1 MSTRESPFPMATAS
15 AEWRR
20 ESDLTKFY
28 GLFPAPALA
37 RDIFNIVEG
46 QRIEATIRRAYP
58 GIRRDMDLIQ
68 EQTLARREETGTSP
82 ADLPEVGQVI
92 DALMVSTMA
101 GDPPFDHMAAHVREA
116 SEGAIALLVDVEH
129 EGATVADTAR
139 ITARIYSMID
149 DVMAAGRRGIT
160 DPFSDEAKQQQPS
173 RPDDAEGDQDVGEV
187 EINALDE
194 YEPME
199 LPPFVPPVMEELV
212 QDQSMAENQI
222 EAEGAEGDAEK
233 DGNKGEDA
241 EAESAE
247 AADKVMQAQQVSEGQ
262 MEEDG
267 AAQKGESDADM
278 EESGR
283 GSDAEGE
290 DEIDSAGGMT
300 PEGAGPDVAQGEGE
314 QAEEDLGEQ
323 VFLYDEW
330 DHRIEDYRP
339 SWCTLRETRATREVP
354 AFVAATFHEYSGVV
368 TQIRRNF
375 QLMRPER
382 LRKMRFQSEG
392 DDLDLDG
399 LVEHVVDRRAGITPT
414 DRVYIKRDKK
424 DRDVTTAFLVD
435 MSSSTDRKIDGRKR
449 IIDIEKEGLILMC
462 EALEAI
468 RDEYAIYGF
477 SGNGRDDAQ
486 FYTVKELGERYD
498 DRVRSR
504 IGGIYGRSKTRMGPA
519 IRHTTKRLM
528 SVDSNVKLMILL
540 TDGRPYDSDTY
551 QDNAYAQADTQM
563 ALREARREKIH
574 LFCVTVDQEGADYL
588 PQMYSDANFVVIDD
602 VRTLPQK
609 LPQLY
614 RRLTT

>member
-1 MSTRESPFPMATAS
+1 MSTKESPFPAAPVE

-20 ESDLTKFY
+20 QSDLTKFY
-28 GLFPAPALA
+28 AMFPSPALA
-37 RDIFNIVEG
+37 RDIFNIIEG
-46 QRIEATIRRAYP
+46 QRIEALIRRRYP

-68 EQTLARREETGTSP
+68 EQTLLRREEMGTSP

-92 DALMVSTMA
+92 DALMVATMA
-101 GDPPFDHMAAHVREA
+101 GDPPFEGMSAHVREA
-116 SEGAIALLVDVEH
+116 SEGAIAMLPEVGE
-129 EGATVADTAR
+129 EGATVGDTAR
-139 ITARIYSMID
+139 VTARIYAMID
-149 DVMAAGRRGIT
+149 EVMQAGRRGIT
-160 DPFSDEAKQQQPS
+160 EPFSEDAVNRQAQAPEQ
-173 RPDDAEGDQDVGEV
+173 AEGDQEVGDVDF
-187 EINALDE
+187 NPMDE

-199 LPPFVPPVMEELV
+199 MPPFVPPVMEELV
-212 QDQSMAENQI
+212 QPESNAMNQI
-222 EAEGAEGDAEK
+222 EAEGTEGDADK
-233 DGNKGEDA
+233 DGDAGEET
-241 EAESAE
+241 EAESME
-247 AADKVMQAQQVSEGQ
+247 AADNVMQAQELSEGQ
-262 MEEDG
+262 MDEDA
-267 AAQKGESDADM
+267 AAQKAEADAEI

-283 GSDAEGE
+283 GSDAEG
-290 DEIDSAGGMT
+290 DETPDSAGGMT
-300 PEGAGPDVAQGEGE
+300 PEGAGPEVAQGDEPE
-314 QAEEDLGEQ
+314 EEDLGEQ
-323 VFLYDEW
+323 VFMYDEW

-339 SWCTLRETRATREVP
+339 SWCTLRETRSSREVP
-354 AFVAATFHEYSGVV
+354 AFVAAVFHEYGGVV

-382 LRKMRFQSEG
+382 MRKMRYQVEG

-399 LVEHVVDRRAGITPT
+399 LVEHVVDRKARLTPT

-486 FYTVKELGERYD
+486 FYTVKEIGERYD
-498 DRVRSR
+498 DRVRWR

-519 IRHTTKRLM
+519 IRHATKRLM
-528 SVDSNVKLMILL
+528 GVDSSVKIMILL

>member
-1 MSTRESPFPMATAS
+1 MSTSPFPPVPVP
-15 AEWRR
+15 EWRR
-20 ESDLTKFY
+20 ESDLTRFY
-28 GLFPAPALA
+28 GLFPSPALA

-46 QRIEATIRRAYP
+46 QRIETLIRAAYP
-58 GIRRDMDLIQ
+58 GIRREMDLI
-68 EQTLARREETGTSP
+68 EAQTLERREEMGQRVE
-82 ADLPEVGQVI
+82 DLPEVGQVI
-92 DALMVSTMA
+92 DALMVSTMS
-101 GDPPFDHMAAHVREA
+101 GEPPFDAMSPHVREA
-116 SEGAIALLVDVEH
+116 AEGSIALLARALE
-129 EGATVADTAR
+129 EGASVGDTAR
-139 ITARIYSMID
+139 ITVDIYALID
-149 DVMAAGRRGIT
+149 DAMAAGRRGIT
-160 DPFSDEAKQQQPS
+160 DPFSEEAKERQPQKGD
-173 RPDDAEGDQDVGEV
+173 DDAGEQDIGDV
-187 EINALDE
+187 EINPLDE

-199 LPPFVPPVMEELV
+199 MPPFVPPVMEELV
-212 QDQSMAENQI
+212 QQESNAANQI
-222 EAEGAEGDAEK
+222 EAEGIEGDQDK
-233 DGNKGEDA
+233 DGNKGDDA
-241 EAESAE
+241 EAASPEE
-247 AADKVMQAQQVSEGQ
+247 ADNVMEAQQAAPGETD
-262 MEEDG
+262 EDT
-267 AAQKGESDADM
+267 AAQKAEDSQEG

-283 GSDAEGE
+283 GSDAEGDDDPE
-290 DEIDSAGGMT
+290 SAGGET
-300 PEGAGPDVAQGEGE
+300 PDGAGPQVAQEEGE
-314 QAEEDLGEQ
+314 EAEDDLGEQ
-323 VFLYDEW
+323 TFMYDEW
-330 DHRIEDYRP
+330 DLRIEDYRP
-339 SWCTLRETRATREVP
+339 SWCTLRETRSTREVP
-354 AFVAATFHEYSGVV
+354 AFVAATFHEYGGVV

-399 LVEHVVDRRAGITPT
+399 LVEHVVDKRARVTPT

-449 IIDIEKEGLILMC
+449 IIDIEKEGLLLMC

-540 TDGRPYDSDTY
+540 TDGKPYDSDTY
-551 QDNAYAQADTQM
+551 QDNADAQADTQM

-588 PQMYSDANFVVIDD
+588 PTMYSDANFVVIDD

>member
-1 MSTRESPFPMATAS
+1 MSTSPFPPVPTAD
-15 AEWRR
+15 WRR
-20 ESDLTKFY
+20 QSDLTLFY
-28 GLFPAPALA
+28 GLFPSPALA
-37 RDIFNIVEG
+37 RDLFNIIEG
-46 QRIEATIRRAYP
+46 QRIETLIRLAYP

-68 EQTLARREETGTSP
+68 AQTLERREEMGGNP
-82 ADLPEVGQVI
+82 ADLPEVGQVV
-92 DALMVSTMA
+92 DALMVSTMGA
-101 GDPPFDHMAAHVREA
+101 EPPFDDMSPHVREA
-116 SEGAIALLVDVEH
+116 AEGAIALIDQVAV
-129 EGATVADTAR
+129 EGATVGDTAR
-139 ITARIYSMID
+139 VTAEIYALID
-149 DVMAAGRRGIT
+149 DAMAAGRRGIT
-160 DPFSDEAKQQQPS
+160 DPFSDEAKERQPQKS
-173 RPDDAEGDQDVGEV
+173 DDSEGEQDVGDV
-187 EINALDE
+187 DINPLDE

-199 LPPFVPPVMEELV
+199 MPPFVPPVMEELV
-212 QDQSMAENQI
+212 QQESDAQNQI
-222 EAEGAEGDAEK
+222 EAQGTEGDKDK
-233 DGNKGEDA
+233 DGDKGEDT
-241 EAESAE
+241 EAATQEE
-247 AADKVMQAQQVSEGQ
+247 ADKVMQAQQTAPGQ
-262 MEEDG
+262 SEEDT
-267 AAQKGESDADM
+267 AAQKADEGDEG

-283 GSDAEGE
+283 GSDSEGE
-290 DEIDSAGGMT
+290 DDPESAGGQTPDSAGPQVGQD
-300 PEGAGPDVAQGEGE
+300 EDA
-314 QAEEDLGEQ
+314 AEEDLGEQ
-323 VFLYDEW
+323 TFMYDEW

-339 SWCTLRETRATREVP
+339 SWCTLRETRSTREVP
-354 AFVAATFHEYSGVV
+354 AFVAATFHEYGGVV
-368 TQIRRNF
+368 SQIRRNF

-382 LRKMRFQSEG
+382 LRKMRFQSDG

-528 SVDSNVKLMILL
+528 GVDSNVKIMILL
-540 TDGRPYDSDTY
+540 TDGKPYDSDTY

-588 PQMYSDANFVVIDD
+588 PTMYSDANFVVIDD
-602 VRTLPQK
+602 VSTLPQK

>member
-1 MSTRESPFPMATAS
+1 MSTSPFPTAP
-15 AEWRR
+15 AADWRR

-28 GLFPAPALA
+28 GLFPSPALA
-37 RDIFNIVEG
+37 RDLFNIVEG
-46 QRIEATIRRAYP
+46 QRIEALIRLAYP

-68 EQTLARREETGTSP
+68 AQTVERRAEMGGDP
-82 ADLPEVGQVI
+82 ADLPDVGQVV
-92 DALMVSTMA
+92 DALMVSTMGA
-101 GDPPFDHMAAHVREA
+101 EPPFDHMSPHVREA
-116 SEGAIALLVDVEH
+116 AEGAIGLIDQVSV
-129 EGATVADTAR
+129 EGATVGDTAR
-139 ITARIYSMID
+139 VTAEIYALID
-149 DVMAAGRRGIT
+149 DAMAAGRRGIT
-160 DPFSDEAKQQQPS
+160 DPFSDDAKERQPKKS
-173 RPDDAEGDQDVGEV
+173 DDSEGEQDIGDVD
-187 EINALDE
+187 INPLDE

-199 LPPFVPPVMEELV
+199 MPPFVPPVMEELV
-212 QDQSMAENQI
+212 QQESDAQNQI
-222 EAEGAEGDAEK
+222 EAQGTEGDKDK
-233 DGNKGEDA
+233 DGNKGEDT
-241 EAESAE
+241 E
-247 AADKVMQAQQVSEGQ
+247 AATQEEADKLMQAQQTAPGETD
-262 MEEDG
+262 EDT
-267 AAQKGESDADM
+267 AAQKADESDEG

-290 DEIDSAGGMT
+290 DDPESAGGQT
-300 PEGAGPDVAQGEGE
+300 PEGAGPQVAQDDDAD
-314 QAEEDLGEQ
+314 AEDDLGEQ
-323 VFLYDEW
+323 TFMYDEW

-339 SWCTLRETRATREVP
+339 SWCTLRETRSTREVP
-354 AFVAATFHEYSGVV
+354 AFVAATFHEYGGVV

-382 LRKMRFQSEG
+382 LRKMRFQSDG

-528 SVDSNVKLMILL
+528 GVDSNVKIMILL
-540 TDGRPYDSDTY
+540 TDGKPYDSDTY

-588 PQMYSDANFVVIDD
+588 PTMYSDANFVVIDD
-602 VRTLPQK
+602 VSTLPQK

>member
-1 MSTRESPFPMATAS
+1 MSTRESPFPAAPVE

-20 ESDLTKFY
+20 QSDLTRFY
-28 GLFPAPALA
+28 ALFPSPALA

-46 QRIEATIRRAYP
+46 QRIEALIRRQYP
-58 GIRRDMDLIQ
+58 GIRRDIDLIQ
-68 EQTLARREETGTSP
+68 EQTLMRREERGTSP

-92 DALMVSTMA
+92 DALMVATMA
-101 GDPPFDHMAAHVREA
+101 GDPPFDAMPAHVREA
-116 SEGAIALLVDVEH
+116 SEGAIAIVPEVEA
-129 EGATVADTAR
+129 EGATVGDTAR
-139 ITARIYSMID
+139 VTARIYSMID
-149 DVMAAGRRGIT
+149 EVMQAGRRGMT
-160 DPFSDEAKQQQPS
+160 EPFSDDAMRQQAQKPEQ
-173 RPDDAEGDQDVGEV
+173 AEGEQETGDVDF
-187 EINALDE
+187 NPLDE

-199 LPPFVPPVMEELV
+199 MPPFVPPVMEELV
-212 QDQSMAENQI
+212 QPESNAMNQI

-233 DGNKGEDA
+233 DGDTSEEV
-241 EAESAE
+241 EAESME
-247 AADKVMQAQQVSEGQ
+247 AADNVMQSQQVSEGQ
-262 MEEDG
+262 MDED
-267 AAQKGESDADM
+267 AVAQKAEAEAEI

-290 DEIDSAGGMT
+290 ETPDSAGGMT
-300 PEGAGPDVAQGEGE
+300 PEGAGPEVGQGDEPE
-314 QAEEDLGEQ
+314 EEDLGEQ
-323 VFLYDEW
+323 VFMYDEW

-354 AFVAATFHEYSGVV
+354 AFVAAVFHEYGGVV

-382 LRKMRFQSEG
+382 MRKMRFQAEG

-399 LVEHVVDRRAGITPT
+399 LVEHVVDRRAKITPT

-486 FYTVKELGERYD
+486 FYTVKEIGERYD
-498 DRVRSR
+498 DRVRWR

-519 IRHTTKRLM
+519 IRHATKRLM
-528 SVDSNVKLMILL
+528 GVDSSVKLMILL

>member
-1 MSTRESPFPMATAS
+1 MSTKESPFPAAPAE

-20 ESDLTKFY
+20 QSDLTKFY
-28 GLFPAPALA
+28 ALFPSPALA

-46 QRIEATIRRAYP
+46 QRIEALIRRQYP

-68 EQTLARREETGTSP
+68 QQTLLRREEMGTSP

-92 DALMVSTMA
+92 DALMVATMD
-101 GDPPFDHMAAHVREA
+101 GDPPFDAMSAHVREA
-116 SEGAIALLVDVEH
+116 SEGAIAMLPEVEA
-129 EGATVADTAR
+129 EGATVGDTAR
-139 ITARIYSMID
+139 VTARIYSMID
-149 DVMAAGRRGIT
+149 EVMQAGRRGIT
-160 DPFSDEAKQQQPS
+160 DPFSEEAKQQQAQKPEQG
-173 RPDDAEGDQDVGEV
+173 EGEQEVGDVDF
-187 EINALDE
+187 NPLDE

-199 LPPFVPPVMEELV
+199 MPPFVPPVMEELV
-212 QDQSMAENQI
+212 QPESDAMNQI
-222 EAEGAEGDAEK
+222 EAQGAEGDK
-233 DGNKGEDA
+233 DKEGNKGEDA
-241 EAESAE
+241 EAESME

-267 AAQKGESDADM
+267 AAQKAESEADM

-290 DEIDSAGGMT
+290 ETPDSAGGMT
-300 PEGAGPDVAQGEGE
+300 PEGAGPEVGQGDEPE
-314 QAEEDLGEQ
+314 EEDLGEQ
-323 VFLYDEW
+323 VFMYDEW

-354 AFVAATFHEYSGVV
+354 AFVAAVFHEYGGVV

-382 LRKMRFQSEG
+382 MRKMRFQSEG
-392 DDLDLDG
+392 DDLDIDG
-399 LVEHVVDRRAGITPT
+399 LVEHVVDRRAKVTPT

-486 FYTVKELGERYD
+486 FYTVKEIGERYD
-498 DRVRSR
+498 DRVRWR

-519 IRHTTKRLM
+519 IRHATKRLM
-528 SVDSNVKLMILL
+528 SVDSSVKLMILL

>member
-1 MSTRESPFPMATAS
+1 MSTKNVPFPMATAE

-20 ESDLTKFY
+20 QSDLTKFY
-28 GLFPAPALA
+28 GMFPSPALA
-37 RDIFNIVEG
+37 RDLFNIVEG
-46 QRIEATIRRAYP
+46 QRIEALIRRAYP

-82 ADLPEVGQVI
+82 ADLPEVGQVV
-92 DALMVSTMA
+92 DAIMVSTMD
-101 GDPPFDHMAAHVREA
+101 GQPPFAEMADHVREA
-116 SEGAIALLVDVEH
+116 SEGSIAMLAEVEV
-129 EGATVADTAR
+129 EGATVGDTAR
-139 ITARIYSMID
+139 VTARIYALID
-149 DVMAAGRRGIT
+149 EVMQAGRRGIT
-160 DPFSDEAKQQQPS
+160 DPFSEEAKQQQAQK
-173 RPDDAEGDQDVGEV
+173 PDDAQGEQ
-187 EINALDE
+187 EHGEADFNPLDE

-199 LPPFVPPVMEELV
+199 MPPFVPPVMEELV
-212 QDQSMAENQI
+212 QPESTAQNQI
-222 EAEGAEGDAEK
+222 EAEGAEGDK
-233 DGNKGEDA
+233 DKEGNKGEDA
-241 EAESAE
+241 EAESME

-262 MEEDG
+262 MDEDA
-267 AAQKGESDADM
+267 AAQKADTDAEM

-290 DEIDSAGGMT
+290 ETPDSAGGMT
-300 PEGAGPDVAQGEGE
+300 PEGAGPEVAQAEGE
-314 QAEEDLGEQ
+314 EAEEDLGEQ
-323 VFLYDEW
+323 VFMYDEW

-354 AFVAATFHEYSGVV
+354 AFVAATFHEFGGVV

-382 LRKMRFQSEG
+382 MRKMRYQSEG

-519 IRHTTKRLM
+519 IRHATKRLM

>member
-1 MSTRESPFPMATAS
+1 MSTSPFPATPTAD
-15 AEWRR
+15 WRR
-20 ESDLTKFY
+20 QSDLTLFY
-28 GLFPAPALA
+28 GLFPSPALA
-37 RDIFNIVEG
+37 RDLFNIIEG
-46 QRIEATIRRAYP
+46 QRIETLIRLAYP

-68 EQTLARREETGTSP
+68 AQTVERREEMGGDP
-82 ADLPEVGQVI
+82 ADLPDVGQVV
-92 DALMVSTMA
+92 DALMVSTMGA
-101 GDPPFDHMAAHVREA
+101 EPPFDHMSPHVREA
-116 SEGAIALLVDVEH
+116 AEGAIRLIDQVAV
-129 EGATVADTAR
+129 EGATVGDTAR
-139 ITARIYSMID
+139 VTAEIYALID
-149 DVMAAGRRGIT
+149 DALAAGRRGIT
-160 DPFSDEAKQQQPS
+160 DPFSDDAKDRHPQKS
-173 RPDDAEGDQDVGEV
+173 DDSEGEQDVGDV
-187 EINALDE
+187 DINPLDE

-199 LPPFVPPVMEELV
+199 MPPFVPPVMEELV
-212 QDQSMAENQI
+212 QQESDAQNQI
-222 EAEGAEGDAEK
+222 EAQGTEGDKDK
-233 DGNKGEDA
+233 DGDKGEDT
-241 EAESAE
+241 EAATQEE
-247 AADKVMQAQQVSEGQ
+247 ADKVMQAQQTAPGQ
-262 MEEDG
+262 SEEDT
-267 AAQKGESDADM
+267 AAQKADEGDEG

-283 GSDAEGE
+283 GSDSEGE
-290 DEIDSAGGMT
+290 DDPESAGGQTPDSAGPQVGQD
-300 PEGAGPDVAQGEGE
+300 EDA
-314 QAEEDLGEQ
+314 AEEDLGEQ
-323 VFLYDEW
+323 TFMYDEW

-339 SWCTLRETRATREVP
+339 SWCTLRETRSTREVP
-354 AFVAATFHEYSGVV
+354 AFVAATFHEYGGVV
-368 TQIRRNF
+368 SQIRRNF

-382 LRKMRFQSEG
+382 LRKMRFQSDG

-528 SVDSNVKLMILL
+528 GVDSNVKIMILL
-540 TDGRPYDSDTY
+540 TDGKPYDSDTY

-588 PQMYSDANFVVIDD
+588 PTMYSDANFVVIDD
-602 VRTLPQK
+602 VSTLPQK

>member
-1 MSTRESPFPMATAS
+1 MSTKESPFPAAPVE

-20 ESDLTKFY
+20 QSDLTRFY
-28 GLFPAPALA
+28 ALFPSSALA

-46 QRIEATIRRAYP
+46 QRIEALIRRQYP

-68 EQTLARREETGTSP
+68 EQTLLRREEMGTSP

-92 DALMVSTMA
+92 DALMVSTMD
-101 GDPPFDHMAAHVREA
+101 GEPPFDDMPAHVREA
-116 SEGAIALLVDVEH
+116 SEGAIAMLPEVEA
-129 EGATVADTAR
+129 EGATVGDTAR
-139 ITARIYSMID
+139 VTARIYSMID
-149 DVMAAGRRGIT
+149 EVMQAGRRGIT
-160 DPFSDEAKQQQPS
+160 EPFSDDAMNQQARKPEQ
-173 RPDDAEGDQDVGEV
+173 AEGEQETGDVDF
-187 EINALDE
+187 NPLDE

-199 LPPFVPPVMEELV
+199 MPPFVPPVMEELV
-212 QDQSMAENQI
+212 QPESNAMNQI

-233 DGNKGEDA
+233 DGDTSEEV
-241 EAESAE
+241 EAESME
-247 AADKVMQAQQVSEGQ
+247 AADNVMQSQQVSEGQ
-262 MEEDG
+262 MDED
-267 AAQKGESDADM
+267 AVAQKAEAEAEI

-290 DEIDSAGGMT
+290 ETPDSAGGMT
-300 PEGAGPDVAQGEGE
+300 PEGAGPEVGQGDEPE
-314 QAEEDLGEQ
+314 EEDLGEQ
-323 VFLYDEW
+323 VFMYDEW

-354 AFVAATFHEYSGVV
+354 AFVAAVFHEYGGVV

-382 LRKMRFQSEG
+382 MRKMRFQAEG

-399 LVEHVVDRRAGITPT
+399 LVEHVVDRRAKITPT

-486 FYTVKELGERYD
+486 FYTVKEIGERYD
-498 DRVRSR
+498 DRVRWR

-519 IRHTTKRLM
+519 IRHATKRLM
-528 SVDSNVKLMILL
+528 GVDSSVKLMILL